1 MSNIF
6 KEWFNNWRKEN
17 KMSTSSIPFGAP
29 VAAARTATTVA
40 PAATSTP
47 TPAAT
52 APPANAVNI
61 TLVYEGKK
69 LIART
74 FDLDAVI
81 NKIEETKVGHELA
94 TLLQAAANFAL
105 LHGDSFPDTH
115 VIDITPENVE
125 TVLDPPKK

>member
-6 KEWFNNWRKEN
+6 KEWFNNWRKAN
-17 KMSTSSIPFGAP
+17 NMSTSSIPFGAP
-29 VAAARTATTVA
+29 VASGQPKQSNETQIAA
-40 PAATSTP
+40 PAA
-47 TPAAT
+47 A

-94 TLLQAAANFAL
+94 TLLQAAENFAL

-115 VIDITPENVE
+115 VIDVTPENVE